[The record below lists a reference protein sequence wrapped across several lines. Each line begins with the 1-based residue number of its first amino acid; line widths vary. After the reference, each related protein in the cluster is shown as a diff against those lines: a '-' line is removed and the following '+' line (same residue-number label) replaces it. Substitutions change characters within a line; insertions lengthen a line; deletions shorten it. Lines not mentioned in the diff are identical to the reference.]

1 MSNIYKQ
8 SLNRKQQ
15 QFFPPSLDEYVN
27 EDNQVR
33 AIEDY
38 VELLDVIALDFK
50 KSALLSRNDVVVCRI
65 NTKLSKGS
73 VQCLI
78 MSFLRFL

>member
-1 MSNIYKQ
+1 
-8 SLNRKQQ
+8 
-15 QFFPPSLDEYVN
+15 
-27 EDNQVR
+27 
-33 AIEDY
+33 
-38 VELLDVIALDFK
+38 
-50 KSALLSRNDVVVCRI
+50 VVVCRI